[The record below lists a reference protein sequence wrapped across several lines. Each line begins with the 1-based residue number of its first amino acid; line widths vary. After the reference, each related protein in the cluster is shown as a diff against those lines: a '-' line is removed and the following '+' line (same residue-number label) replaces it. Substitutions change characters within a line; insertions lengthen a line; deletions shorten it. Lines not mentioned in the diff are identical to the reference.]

1 MTDNPPF
8 LKQVAGIFADNER
21 ESLNKICF
29 IFPNKRSAIF
39 FRNYL
44 NEITGSASLNI
55 RTISS
60 LISELSQRQSASR
73 LEQLFILFDEYRK
86 LSKDIADFDRFIFW
100 GDMLISDF
108 NDVDRYLV
116 DPDALF
122 VNVHRFKEISSTY
135 LTDEQREIIKRYWG
149 EEPENDSAERFWNH
163 IDNDS
168 KGSTKNKFLKL
179 WEVLGELYHAFH
191 NRLEEQGKISSGMEY
206 RKVASAIK
214 NVVQEKRLPFE
225 KYVFVGFNVLS
236 PAEIKI
242 VSTLRDYGLADFY
255 WDYNSPAF
263 ADGFNRAG
271 KFIEKNKQE
280 FPSKYTLPEEQIT
293 TLPEIEIIGVPSSMA
308 QVKLAGNTLREWCE
322 DGSIKNTDN
331 AVDTAVVLPDES
343 LFIGLRRSIPYDLIS
358 NINVTM
364 GLPLKLTPIAALMKI
379 IVNMQMR
386 MRITRGVPTFYYDDI
401 LAIINNNYI
410 NALAPDEA
418 ELIENVIVTNR
429 HFRMSQEQIAEI
441 APTFAPVFY
450 PLLSADPSNE
460 TVYDYITGIIELIEN
475 DCNSAD
481 LKFLK
486 AYKDAVESVKE
497 HCVRFDTEIKP
508 TTFFRMIEK
517 TVSGEKINM
526 IGEPLK
532 GLQMMG
538 VLETRALDFDNII
551 MLSMN
556 ERIFPRKHYSG
567 SFIPDALRKGYGMAT
582 ADFQESIFAYYFYRL
597 ISRAK
602 KVKLIYDARSVG
614 TKTGE
619 MSRYLTQLIYL
630 FGDTNRVQSSLRVF
644 NPLESVNQSIEIDKN
659 NPEILAKL
667 EKFKSHSKD
676 KLFISASALN
686 TYISC
691 PLAFYLKHVEGFS
704 DDKDLNEF
712 MDAGT
717 YGTIVHNVL
726 QEIYCNIAS
735 RHCGIIPK
743 EELERILKSTDITID
758 KLIGWNINKE
768 FNKFDE
774 SRRHTPL
781 EGETLIMGK
790 VMKESIAA
798 VLKADIQF
806 APLTL
811 VEAEKSIPIDLKV
824 TVNLSVNF
832 KLKIDR
838 ID

>member
-1 MTDNPPF
+1 M
-8 LKQVAGIFADNER
+8 
-21 ESLNKICF
+21 
-29 IFPNKRSAIF
+29 
-39 FRNYL
+39 
-44 NEITGSASLNI
+44 
-55 RTISS
+55 
-60 LISELSQRQSASR
+60 
-73 LEQLFILFDEYRK
+73 EQLFILFDEYRK

-280 FPSKYTLPEEQIT
+280 FPSKYILPEEQIT

-401 LAIINNNYI
+401 
-410 NALAPDEA
+410 
-418 ELIENVIVTNR
+418 
-429 HFRMSQEQIAEI
+429 
-441 APTFAPVFY
+441 
-450 PLLSADPSNE
+450 
-460 TVYDYITGIIELIEN
+460 
-475 DCNSAD
+475 
-481 LKFLK
+481 
-486 AYKDAVESVKE
+486 
-497 HCVRFDTEIKP
+497 
-508 TTFFRMIEK
+508 
-517 TVSGEKINM
+517 
-526 IGEPLK
+526 
-532 GLQMMG
+532 
-538 VLETRALDFDNII
+538 
-551 MLSMN
+551 
-556 ERIFPRKHYSG
+556 
-567 SFIPDALRKGYGMAT
+567 
-582 ADFQESIFAYYFYRL
+582 
-597 ISRAK
+597 
-602 KVKLIYDARSVG
+602 
-614 TKTGE
+614 
-619 MSRYLTQLIYL
+619 
-630 FGDTNRVQSSLRVF
+630 
-644 NPLESVNQSIEIDKN
+644 
-659 NPEILAKL
+659 
-667 EKFKSHSKD
+667 
-676 KLFISASALN
+676 
-686 TYISC
+686 
-691 PLAFYLKHVEGFS
+691 
-704 DDKDLNEF
+704 
-712 MDAGT
+712 
-717 YGTIVHNVL
+717 
-726 QEIYCNIAS
+726 
-735 RHCGIIPK
+735 
-743 EELERILKSTDITID
+743 
-758 KLIGWNINKE
+758 
-768 FNKFDE
+768 
-774 SRRHTPL
+774 
-781 EGETLIMGK
+781 
-790 VMKESIAA
+790 
-798 VLKADIQF
+798 
-806 APLTL
+806 
-811 VEAEKSIPIDLKV
+811 
-824 TVNLSVNF
+824 
-832 KLKIDR
+832 
-838 ID
+838 

>member
-1 MTDNPPF
+1 
-8 LKQVAGIFADNER
+8 
-21 ESLNKICF
+21 
-29 IFPNKRSAIF
+29 
-39 FRNYL
+39 
-44 NEITGSASLNI
+44 
-55 RTISS
+55 
-60 LISELSQRQSASR
+60 
-73 LEQLFILFDEYRK
+73 
-86 LSKDIADFDRFIFW
+86 
-100 GDMLISDF
+100 
-108 NDVDRYLV
+108 
-116 DPDALF
+116 
-122 VNVHRFKEISSTY
+122 
-135 LTDEQREIIKRYWG
+135 
-149 EEPENDSAERFWNH
+149 
-163 IDNDS
+163 
-168 KGSTKNKFLKL
+168 
-179 WEVLGELYHAFH
+179 
-191 NRLEEQGKISSGMEY
+191 
-206 RKVASAIK
+206 
-214 NVVQEKRLPFE
+214 
-225 KYVFVGFNVLS
+225 
-236 PAEIKI
+236 
-242 VSTLRDYGLADFY
+242 
-255 WDYNSPAF
+255 
-263 ADGFNRAG
+263 
-271 KFIEKNKQE
+271 
-280 FPSKYTLPEEQIT
+280 
-293 TLPEIEIIGVPSSMA
+293 
-308 QVKLAGNTLREWCE
+308 
-322 DGSIKNTDN
+322 
-331 AVDTAVVLPDES
+331 
-343 LFIGLRRSIPYDLIS
+343 
-358 NINVTM
+358 
-364 GLPLKLTPIAALMKI
+364 
-379 IVNMQMR
+379 
-386 MRITRGVPTFYYDDI
+386 
-401 LAIINNNYI
+401 
-410 NALAPDEA
+410 
-418 ELIENVIVTNR
+418 

-450 PLLSADPSNE
+450 PLLSADSSNE

-497 HCVRFDTEIKP
+497 YCVRFDTEIKP

-644 NPLESVNQSIEIDKN
+644 NPLESINQSIEIDKN

-758 KLIGWNINKE
+758 KLIVWNINKE

-824 TVNLSVNF
+824 TENLSVNF

-838 ID
+838 IDISNGQMRIIDYKTGDDNNIISDWAQYFDHISHDYKRKAVGQVMLYAYTYNLYRKSTAPIALFIYNLRKIISAGSQQVKFNNKNIDNHNDYLDEFTEHLNSTIAEIFNPEIPFYQAADSNSCKFCSFKSMCRRE